1 MLTTLVSIFLIINLI
16 IQIIAM
22 LYLIITTIKRDRED
36 KKFWDGLHK
45 EIEESNR
52 KCLKLMEDTY
62 YPTWESEQI
71 EDKK

>member
-1 MLTTLVSIFLIINLI
+1 MLNTIVSIFLIATLVV
-16 IQIIAM
+16 QII
-22 LYLIITTIKRDRED
+22 LIMYILITTIKRDRED

-62 YPTWESEQI
+62 YPTWESEQN
-71 EDKK
+71 EDQK

>member
-1 MLTTLVSIFLIINLI
+1 MLTTLVSIFLIITLI

-36 KKFWDGLHK
+36 KKFWDNIHK

-52 KCLKLMEDTY
+52 KCLKLMEDTC

-71 EDKK
+71 ENKK